1 MIRSIRGIVLHIGE
15 GELTLEVGGIGLR
28 IAITGNVHA
37 AGPEVGKPFFL
48 HTYLSVREDELSL
61 YGFQSAEERGLFEV
75 LLGVSGIGPKL
86 AISVLSNISP
96 DVLRSA
102 VANNQPEI
110 LTRVPGIGKK
120 TGEKIIF
127 HLKDILT
134 APTVEIRVTS
144 DVDTEVLGVLTS
156 LGYSLVE
163 SQTAVQSIPDD
174 AKEDIEER
182 VRLALQYFSSP

>member
-28 IAITGNVHA
+28 IAITGSVHA

-86 AISVLSNISP
+86 AISVLSNLSP

-102 VANNQPEI
+102 VANNQAEI

-127 HLKDILT
+127 HLKDILSPP
-134 APTVEIRVTS
+134 AVDIRIPS
-144 DVDTEVLGVLTS
+144 DVDTEVLGVLTG

-163 SQTAVQSIPDD
+163 SQTAVQSIPED
-174 AKEDIEER
+174 AKDDLEER

>member
-1 MIRSIRGIVLHIGE
+1 MIRSIRGIVLHIRE

-86 AISVLSNISP
+86 ALSVLSNLSP

-127 HLKDILT
+127 HLKDILS
-134 APTVEIRVTS
+134 APAVDVRIPS
-144 DVDTEVLGVLTS
+144 DVDTEVLGVLTG

-163 SQTAVQSIPDD
+163 SQTAVQSIPEDAGDD
-174 AKEDIEER
+174 LEER

>member
-1 MIRSIRGIVLHIGE
+1 MISSIRGIVLHIGE
-15 GELTLEVGGIGLR
+15 GTLTLEVGGIGLR
-28 IAITGNVHA
+28 IAITGSVHA

-48 HTYLSVREDELSL
+48 HTYLNVREDELSL

-75 LLGVSGIGPKL
+75 LLGVSGVGPKL
-86 AISVLSNISP
+86 ALSMLSNISP
-96 DVLRSA
+96 DVLRTA

-127 HLKDILT
+127 HLKDILA
-134 APTVEIRVTS
+134 APTVELRIPS

-156 LGYSLVE
+156 LGYSLIE
-163 SQTAVQSIPDD
+163 SQTAVQSIPED
-174 AKEDIEER
+174 AKDDLEER
-182 VRLALQYFSSP
+182 VRMALQYFSSP

>member
-28 IAITGNVHA
+28 IAITGSVHA

-61 YGFQSAEERGLFEV
+61 YGFQSVEERGLFEV

-86 AISVLSNISP
+86 AISVLSNLSP

-127 HLKDILT
+127 HLKDILS
-134 APTVEIRVTS
+134 APAVDIRVPS
-144 DVDTEVLGVLTS
+144 DVDTEVLGVLTG

-163 SQTAVQSIPDD
+163 SQTAVQSIPED
-174 AKEDIEER
+174 AKDELEER

>member
-28 IAITGNVHA
+28 IAITGSVHV

-86 AISVLSNISP
+86 ALSVLSNLSP

-127 HLKDILT
+127 HLKDILS
-134 APTVEIRVTS
+134 APAVDVHIPS
-144 DVDTEVLGVLTS
+144 DVDTEVLGVLTG
-156 LGYSLVE
+156 LGYTLVE
-163 SQTAVQSIPDD
+163 SQTAVQSIPED
-174 AKEDIEER
+174 AKDDLEER

>member
-1 MIRSIRGIVLHIGE
+1 
-15 GELTLEVGGIGLR
+15 
-28 IAITGNVHA
+28 
-37 AGPEVGKPFFL
+37 
-48 HTYLSVREDELSL
+48 
-61 YGFQSAEERGLFEV
+61 
-75 LLGVSGIGPKL
+75 
-86 AISVLSNISP
+86 VLSNLSP

-127 HLKDILT
+127 HLKDTLS
-134 APTVEIRVTS
+134 APAVDVRIPS
-144 DVDTEVLGVLTS
+144 DVDTEVLGVLTG

-163 SQTAVQSIPDD
+163 SQTAVQSIPED
-174 AKEDIEER
+174 AKDDIEER

>member
-1 MIRSIRGIVLHIGE
+1 MIRSIRGIVLNIGE
-15 GELTLEVGGIGLR
+15 GELTMEVGGIGLR
-28 IAITGNVHA
+28 IAITGSVHA

-86 AISVLSNISP
+86 AISVLSNLSP

-134 APTVEIRVTS
+134 APTVEIRATS
-144 DVDTEVLGVLTS
+144 DVDTEVLGVLTG

-163 SQTAVQSIPDD
+163 SQTAVQSIPED
-174 AKEDIEER
+174 AKDDIEER

>member
-28 IAITGNVHA
+28 IAITGSVPA
-37 AGPEVGKPFFL
+37 AGPEVGKPFVL

-86 AISVLSNISP
+86 AISVLSNLSP

-127 HLKDILT
+127 HLKDILS
-134 APTVEIRVTS
+134 APAVDIRVPS
-144 DVDTEVLGVLTS
+144 DVDTEVLGVLTG

-163 SQTAVQSIPDD
+163 SQTAVQSIPED
-174 AKEDIEER
+174 AKDDLEER

>member
-1 MIRSIRGIVLHIGE
+1 MIRSIRGIVLSIGE
-15 GELTLEVGGIGLR
+15 GDLTLELGGIGLR
-28 IAITGNVHA
+28 VAITGSVHS

-48 HTYLSVREDELSL
+48 HTYLIVREDELSL

-75 LLGVSGIGPKL
+75 LLGVSGVGPKL
-86 AISVLSNISP
+86 ALSVLSNISP

-102 VANNQPEI
+102 VANKQPEI

-134 APTVEIRVTS
+134 APAVEIRVPS
-144 DVDTEVLGVLTS
+144 DVDTEVLGVLTG

-163 SQTAVQSIPDD
+163 SQSGFQSIPEDAEDD
-174 AKEDIEER
+174 LEGR

>member
-1 MIRSIRGIVLHIGE
+1 MIRSIRGIVLNIGE
-15 GELTLEVGGIGLR
+15 GELTLELGGIGLR
-28 IAITGNVHA
+28 VAITGSVHS
-37 AGPEVGKPFFL
+37 AGPEIGKPFFL
-48 HTYLSVREDELSL
+48 HTYLIVREDELSL

-75 LLGVSGIGPKL
+75 LLGVSGVGPKL
-86 AISVLSNISP
+86 ALSVLSNISP

-102 VANNQPEI
+102 VANKQPEI

-127 HLKDILT
+127 HLKDILS
-134 APTVEIRVTS
+134 APAVEMRVPS
-144 DVDTEVLGVLTS
+144 DVDTEVLGVLTG

-163 SQTAVQSIPDD
+163 SQTAIQSIPED
-174 AKEDIEER
+174 AKDDLEGR

>member
-1 MIRSIRGIVLHIGE
+1 MIRSIRGIVLNIGE

-28 IAITGNVHA
+28 IAITGSVHA
-37 AGPEVGKPFFL
+37 AGPEVGRPFFL

-134 APTVEIRVTS
+134 APTVEIRATS

-163 SQTAVQSIPDD
+163 SQTAVQSIPED

>member
-28 IAITGNVHA
+28 IAITGNVHT

-61 YGFQSAEERGLFEV
+61 YGFQSAEERGLFEI

-86 AISVLSNISP
+86 ALSVLSNLSP

-134 APTVEIRVTS
+134 APTLEIRVPS
-144 DVDTEVLGVLTS
+144 DVDTEVLGLLTG

-163 SQTAVQSIPDD
+163 SQSAVQSIPED
-174 AKEDIEER
+174 AKDDIEER

>member
-1 MIRSIRGIVLHIGE
+1 MVIHVGE

-28 IAITGNVHA
+28 IAITGSVHA
-37 AGPEVGKPFFL
+37 TGPEVGKPFFL

-86 AISVLSNISP
+86 ALSVLSNLSP

-134 APTVEIRVTS
+134 APAVEIRIPS
-144 DVDTEVLGVLTS
+144 DVDTEVLGVLTG
-156 LGYSLVE
+156 LGYSLIE
-163 SQTAVQSIPDD
+163 SQTAVQSIPED
-174 AKEDIEER
+174 ATEDLEER

>member
-28 IAITGNVHA
+28 IAITGSVHA

-61 YGFQSAEERGLFEV
+61 YGFQSVEERGLFEV

-86 AISVLSNISP
+86 AISVLSNLSP

-127 HLKDILT
+127 HLKDILS
-134 APTVEIRVTS
+134 APAVDIRVPS
-144 DVDTEVLGVLTS
+144 DVDTEVLGVLTG

-163 SQTAVQSIPDD
+163 SQTAVQSIPED
-174 AKEDIEER
+174 AKDKLEER

>member
-37 AGPEVGKPFFL
+37 ASPEIGKPFFL

-75 LLGVSGIGPKL
+75 LLGVSGVGPKL
-86 AISVLSNISP
+86 ALSVLSNISP

-102 VANNQPEI
+102 IANNQPEI

-127 HLKDILT
+127 HLKDILA
-134 APTVEIRVTS
+134 APAVEIHIPS
-144 DVDTEVLGVLTS
+144 DVDTEVLGVLTG

-163 SQTAVQSIPDD
+163 SQTAVQSIPED
-174 AKEDIEER
+174 AKDDIEER

>member
-1 MIRSIRGIVLHIGE
+1 MIRSIRGIVLHIVE
-15 GELTLEVGGIGLR
+15 GALTLEVGGIGLR

-48 HTYLSVREDELSL
+48 HTHLIVREDELSL
-61 YGFQSAEERGLFEV
+61 YGFHSTEERGLFEV
-75 LLGVSGIGPKL
+75 LLGVSGVGPKL
-86 AISVLSNISP
+86 ALSVLSNISP
-96 DVLRSA
+96 DVLRTA
-102 VANNQPEI
+102 VSNNQPEI

-127 HLKDILT
+127 HLKDILA
-134 APTVEIRVTS
+134 APTVAIHVPS
-144 DVDTEVLGVLTS
+144 DVDTEVLAVLTG

-163 SQTAVQSIPDD
+163 SQTAVQSIPEAAKDD
-174 AKEDIEER
+174 LEER

>member
-1 MIRSIRGIVLHIGE
+1 MIRSIRGIVLNIRE

-28 IAITGNVHA
+28 IAITGSVHA

-86 AISVLSNISP
+86 AISVLSNLSP

-134 APTVEIRVTS
+134 APTVEIRATS

-163 SQTAVQSIPDD
+163 SQTAVQSIPED

>member
-1 MIRSIRGIVLHIGE
+1 MIRSIRGIVLNIRE

-28 IAITGNVHA
+28 IAITGSVHA

-134 APTVEIRVTS
+134 APTVEIRATS

-163 SQTAVQSIPDD
+163 SQTAVQSIPED

>member
-1 MIRSIRGIVLHIGE
+1 MIRSIRGIVLNIGE

-28 IAITGNVHA
+28 IAITGSVHA
-37 AGPEVGKPFFL
+37 AGPEVGKLFFL

-86 AISVLSNISP
+86 ALSVLSNLSP

-127 HLKDILT
+127 HLKDILS
-134 APTVEIRVTS
+134 APAVDVHIPS
-144 DVDTEVLGVLTS
+144 DVDTEVLGVLTG
-156 LGYSLVE
+156 LGYTLVE
-163 SQTAVQSIPDD
+163 SQTAVQSIPED
-174 AKEDIEER
+174 AKDDLEER

>member
-15 GELTLEVGGIGLR
+15 GELTMEVGGIGFR
-28 IAITGNVHA
+28 IAITGSVHA

-86 AISVLSNISP
+86 AISVLSNLSP

-127 HLKDILT
+127 HLKDILS
-134 APTVEIRVTS
+134 APAVDIRIPS
-144 DVDTEVLGVLTS
+144 DVDTEVLGVLTG

-163 SQTAVQSIPDD
+163 SQTAVQSIPED
-174 AKEDIEER
+174 AKDDIEER